1 MNQGTDQSKI
11 LANAPPRNRMPVI
24 DADKGEHLTQQEHSQ
39 VNELDVY
46 PPYAK
51 ESFQSLESKIKQV
64 TLQEMIRYDSGNLK
78 MDDLGDLDNPNVII
92 SGYGVMSLNRLRKE
106 ISGRL
111 QELSKMTD
119 KNTDKLYFEVLN
131 DRGILRLF
139 VSALQDVE
147 KQLASASVKRQMTM
161 LRKGS
166 K

>member
-1 MNQGTDQSKI
+1 
-11 LANAPPRNRMPVI
+11 
-24 DADKGEHLTQQEHSQ
+24 
-39 VNELDVY
+39 
-46 PPYAK
+46 
-51 ESFQSLESKIKQV
+51 
-64 TLQEMIRYDSGNLK
+64 

-106 ISGRL
+106 ISNCL

-147 KQLASASVKRQMTM
+147 KQLASASVKR
-161 LRKGS
+161 K
-166 K
+166 